1 MTDKAITLQDSPE
14 IGEEG
19 FGGEEE
25 DGASDDEGLN
35 EKLCTFA
42 VTQKSFMTQY
52 WYHCYTCG
60 LAENTGVCSIC
71 AKVCH
76 KDHELA
82 FSKYGA
88 FFCDCGAKG
97 DGYCK
102 VRSYY

>member
-52 WYHCYTCG
+52 WYALMYSLECFDVLIG
-60 LAENTGVCSIC
+60 ML
-71 AKVCH
+71 
-76 KDHELA
+76 
-82 FSKYGA
+82 
-88 FFCDCGAKG
+88 
-97 DGYCK
+97 
-102 VRSYY
+102 